1 MIPRY
6 TLPAMGAIWEETSKY
21 RYWNQIEILAV
32 EAWAALG
39 VVPQNDLEAIK
50 QLARPVD
57 PARVTE
63 IEATTQHDVIAFLT
77 AMGEPIGPASRWL
90 HYGMTS
96 SDLLDTA
103 LALQLR
109 DAADLLVAKAV
120 RLVDVLKR
128 RSLEFRDVICV
139 GRSHGVHAEPTTFG
153 LKLAVWAFEAA
164 RNVERLRRA
173 REVVSVGKIAG
184 PVGTYASVDPFV
196 EEYVCRKLG
205 LKPAEASTQVLQR
218 DRHAEFVTSCAITAA
233 TLEKISTEI
242 RHLQRTEVREVE
254 EPFAEGQ
261 KGSSAMP
268 HKRNPIISE
277 RITGLSRVVRGAVVP
292 GLENIALWHERDIS
306 HSSVERVIL
315 PDTTTAL
322 DYILDLSITVLDG
335 MRVFPERMRQN
346 LDASGGLVYSAAVL
360 LALID
365 AGMTREDAY
374 ASVQRAAMRTW
385 EKGTPFRQTL
395 LEEESVQAAGVHGM
409 LLDKIMDP
417 QRYLVHA
424 DAVFKRVEALDVGG
438 TG

>member
-1 MIPRY
+1 
-6 TLPAMGAIWEETSKY
+6 MGAIWEEHSKY

-50 QLARPVD
+50 ERARPVD
-57 PARVTE
+57 PARVAE
-63 IEATTQHDVIAFLT
+63 IEERTQHDVIAFLT
-77 AMGEPIGPASRWL
+77 ALGEPIGPASRWL

-109 DAADLLVAKAV
+109 DAADILLDKAT
-120 RLVDVLKR
+120 RLVEIIKR
-128 RSLEFRDVICV
+128 RSLEFRDAICV

-173 REVVSVGKIAG
+173 RDAIAVGKIAG

-196 EEYVCRKLG
+196 EEYVCRGLG

-218 DRHAEFVTSCAITAA
+218 DRHAEFVAACAITAA
-233 TLEKISTEI
+233 TLEKIATEI

-261 KGSSAMP
+261 KGSSVMP
-268 HKRNPIISE
+268 HKRNPIMCE
-277 RITGLSRVVRGAVVP
+277 RITGLARVVRAAVVP

-315 PDTTTAL
+315 PDATIAL
-322 DYILDLSITVLDG
+322 DYILHLTIRVLEG
-335 MRVFPERMRQN
+335 MRVFPQRMLEN
-346 LDASGGLVYSAAVL
+346 LNSSGGLVYSAAVL
-360 LALID
+360 HALID

-374 ASVQRAAMRTW
+374 LSVQRAAMRTW
-385 EKGTPFRQTL
+385 EAGTPFRETL
-395 LEEESVQAAGVHGM
+395 LEEEAVRDAGVDGAS
-409 LLDKIMDP
+409 LDKIMDP
-417 QRYLVHA
+417 NRYLVHA
-424 DAVFKRVEALDVGG
+424 DAIFKRVGALDVGG
-438 TG
+438 TA

>member
-6 TLPAMGAIWEETSKY
+6 TLPEMGAVWEETSKY
-21 RYWNQIEILAV
+21 TYWTQIEILAV

-39 VVPQNDLEAIK
+39 VVPQNDLEQIK
-50 QLARPVD
+50 ERVRPVD
-57 PARVTE
+57 PARVAE
-63 IEATTQHDVIAFLT
+63 IEERTQHDVIAFLT
-77 AMGEPIGPASRWL
+77 ALGAPVGPASRWI

-109 DAADLLVAKAV
+109 DAADILIDKAV
-120 RLVDVLKR
+120 RLVQVLKR
-128 RSLEFRDVICV
+128 RSLEFRDSICV

-173 REVVSVGKIAG
+173 RDVISVGKIAG

-196 EEYVCRKLG
+196 EEYVCRGLG
-205 LKPAEASTQVLQR
+205 LQAAEASTQVLQR
-218 DRHAEFVTSCAITAA
+218 DRHAEFLAACAVTAA

-242 RHLQRTEVREVE
+242 RHLQRTEVREAE
-254 EPFAEGQ
+254 EPFGEGQ

-268 HKRNPIISE
+268 HKRNPVLCE
-277 RITGLSRVVRGAVVP
+277 RITGLSRVVRAAVTP

-315 PDTTTAL
+315 PDATIGL
-322 DYILDLSITVLDG
+322 DYILHLTIKVLDG
-335 MRVFPERMRQN
+335 MRVFPDRMLRN
-346 LDASGGLVYSAAVL
+346 LESTGGLVYSAAVL

-365 AGMTREDAY
+365 KGMTREDAY

-385 EKGTPFRQTL
+385 EEGTPFRETL
-395 LEEESVQAAGVHGM
+395 LAEEAVQAAGIEAGM
-409 LLDKIMDP
+409 LDKIMDP

-424 DAVFKRVEALDVGG
+424 DAIFKRVEALEVGG
-438 TG
+438 